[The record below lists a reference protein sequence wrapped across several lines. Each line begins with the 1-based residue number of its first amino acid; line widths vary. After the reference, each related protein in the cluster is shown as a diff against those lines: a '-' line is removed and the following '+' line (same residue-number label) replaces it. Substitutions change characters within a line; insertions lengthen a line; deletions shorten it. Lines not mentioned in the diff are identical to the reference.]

1 VKRIAHG
8 KDNAKAFKVCSIVEN
23 QIADGLTAT
32 HEDVSTHRSRGNWT
46 EDTSMSHRFWTIF
59 ILSWALGPFVL
70 WVSLI
75 STVRWYYQIQRSIKV
90 LVDQI
95 HPLA

>member
-32 HEDVSTHRSRGNWT
+32 HEDVFHVAPFLDDLHFELGIRPIRTVGQPDQHGQVV
-46 EDTSMSHRFWTIF
+46 
-59 ILSWALGPFVL
+59 LSNP
-70 WVSLI
+70 
-75 STVRWYYQIQRSIKV
+75 T
-90 LVDQI
+90 VDQGARRSDPPASI
-95 HPLA
+95 VCSSG